1 MTFAPREI
9 PLSFEPLA
17 LERCFV
23 AADVLYDAFGESR
36 MEYALLGL
44 STDEDPFRVV
54 ETPLLPGQHVT
65 TSTVVQSGRHVLRMR
80 GEIDQLSR
88 RMQQPLRPIA
98 FIHRHPGSCHPSR
111 TDVAFLRGVFV
122 DQVFTA
128 SSFEDER
135 PIGAR
140 DGCSCP
146 EMRALREA
154 FAGTGARFLSPSGVA
169 FSLIVNRERDHS
181 LHAVCKRM
189 CPACGR
195 AEVLDVPVRLAV
207 DPPPAASAFGREAL
221 RRSLEAEIRA
231 KIHFNREAHAKGA
244 TR

>member
-1 MTFAPREI
+1 MTSAPPEI
-9 PLSFEPLA
+9 QLSFEPLA

-23 AADVLYDAFGESR
+23 AADVLHDAFGESQ

-44 STDEDPFRVV
+44 STEQDPFRVV

-65 TSTVVQSGRHVLRMR
+65 TSTVVQSGRQVLRMR
-80 GEIDQLSR
+80 GEIDRLSR
-88 RMQQPLRPIA
+88 RMRQPLRPIA

-128 SSFEDER
+128 SSFEDVR
-135 PIGAR
+135 LVGAR

-146 EMRALREA
+146 RMRALQEA
-154 FAGTGARFLSPSGVA
+154 LAGTGARFRSPCGVA

-181 LHAVCKRM
+181 LFAVCKRM

-195 AEVLDVPVRLAV
+195 AEVLDAPVRLAV
-207 DPPPAASAFGREAL
+207 DPQPRASSFGRQAL

-231 KIHFNREAHAKGA
+231 KIHFDREADAAGA